1 MTAREPVRVSLRTL
15 HALDAVNAAWK
26 VGRLIDDRLGDP
38 DPGRLGIWAQ
48 MFADAGLIDPHLAAD
63 AARSW
68 YAPGRDRVMQPGD
81 VTAEARRIRATQ
93 SEAAASRR
101 ALAPGNPATPE
112 RRAEFMAQIRNLA
125 ERKAMQ

>member
-1 MTAREPVRVSLRTL
+1 MTAREPVRVPLRTL

-81 VTAEARRIRATQ
+81 VTAEARRIRAT
-93 SEAAASRR
+93 
-101 ALAPGNPATPE
+101 
-112 RRAEFMAQIRNLA
+112 
-125 ERKAMQ
+125 